1 MDRIRH
7 IFLLLLLGVLVV
19 SHAEDNQA
27 RKRNR
32 MVSIF
37 NIVKFKNDPCE
48 ANDDKSGTCYTEDE
62 CADRKGTAS
71 GSCAEGYGVCCVFTV
86 GCDAVKNE
94 NCTYF
99 QSTGMPEGACNAKI
113 CPCASNICQLRLDF
127 LTFNI
132 AQPSDDAV
140 GPVSKALNGVIV
152 SGAGK
157 DVTNMGQCLTDTF
170 TVTSPGGIAPP
181 TICGQNDGQ
190 HIYVDASNDC
200 NTLAFQ
206 LAGMGTRMWEIK
218 VTQYSCEFSNLAPSG
233 CLQYY
238 YGVNAGQDNQQMPL
252 TDGTVESFNFAGKIH
267 LANQNQNICIRRE
280 LNRCRI
286 CYSAAAM
293 MFDVSSNAA
302 DDEGIAGKSGSCC
315 GYGKDGMGTNGYD
328 CVIIPGASKGTAN
341 KMDVQASEFCGR
353 QLATAALGEAKPAA
367 TVCSMVVPFQIR
379 FLSDSFE
386 FAGKE
391 SAKNPDGFKIDY
403 KQIACV

>member
-1 MDRIRH
+1 
-7 IFLLLLLGVLVV
+7 
-19 SHAEDNQA
+19 
-27 RKRNR
+27 

-48 ANDDKSGTCYTEDE
+48 ADDGKSGTCYTEDE
-62 CADRKGTAS
+62 CTDRKGTAS

-86 GCDAVKNE
+86 GCASVKNE

-132 AQPSDDAV
+132 AQPSVDGTAL
-140 GPVSKALNGVIV
+140 SKALNGVV
-152 SGAGK
+152 VAGAGK
-157 DVTNMGQCLTDTF
+157 DVATMGQCNTDTF
-170 TVTSPGGIAPP
+170 SVTAPGSIAPP
-181 TICGQNDGQ
+181 VICGQNDGQ

-200 NTLAFQ
+200 NTLSFQ
-206 LAGMGTRMWEIK
+206 LAGQGTRMWEIK
-218 VTQYSCEFSNLAPSG
+218 VTQYSCDFNNLAPPG

-238 YGVNAGQDNQQMPL
+238 YGVTPGATTQAMPA
-252 TDGTVESFNFAGKIH
+252 TDGTVESFNFAGKLH

-286 CYSAAAM
+286 CYSAAAGA
-293 MFDVSSNAA
+293 FDVSSNGAA
-302 DDEGIAGKSGSCC
+302 DMGFLGKEGVCC
-315 GYGKDGMGTNGYD
+315 GYGGDGMKTTGYD
-328 CVIIPGASKGTAN
+328 CVVIPGASKEAN
-341 KMDVQASEFCGR
+341 KADLQASEFCGR
-353 QLATAALGEAKPAA
+353 QLGSVLGMAKPAA
-367 TVCSMVVPFQIR
+367 TICSMVVPFQIR
-379 FLSDSFE
+379 FLSDAFE

>member
-1 MDRIRH
+1 MTKNFQI
-7 IFLLLLLGVLVV
+7 LV
-19 SHAEDNQA
+19 
-27 RKRNR
+27 
-32 MVSIF
+32 
-37 NIVKFKNDPCE
+37 
-48 ANDDKSGTCYTEDE
+48 
-62 CADRKGTAS
+62 
-71 GSCAEGYGVCCVFTV
+71 
-86 GCDAVKNE
+86 
-94 NCTYF
+94 
-99 QSTGMPEGACNAKI
+99 
-113 CPCASNICQLRLDF
+113 
-127 LTFNI
+127 
-132 AQPSDDAV
+132 
-140 GPVSKALNGVIV
+140 
-152 SGAGK
+152 
-157 DVTNMGQCLTDTF
+157 
-170 TVTSPGGIAPP
+170 
-181 TICGQNDGQ
+181 
-190 HIYVDASNDC
+190 YVDASNDC

>member
-1 MDRIRH
+1 MGQSLMTMDRIRH
-7 IFLLLLLGVLVV
+7 IFLLLLLGVLAV

-71 GSCAEGYGVCCVFTV
+71 VSCAEGYGVCCVFTV

-132 AQPSDDAV
+132 AQPSLEAV
-140 GPVSKALNGVIV
+140 AAVSKLLNGAVV

-170 TVTSPGGIAPP
+170 TVTAPGGIAPP

-190 HIYVDASNDC
+190 HMYIDASNDC

-218 VTQYSCEFSNLAPSG
+218 VTQYSCEFSNLAPPG

-238 YGVNAGQDNQQMPL
+238 YGVNAGQENQQMPL
-252 TDGTVESFNFAGKIH
+252 TEGTVESFNFAGKSTWPIKIKIFAFVGNSIDVGFAIRPTLEILMSQAKLRMKWVLPENRA
-267 LANQNQNICIRRE
+267 LAVDMDQTVWVPLDTTVLSSPEHPKILPWPNLSQE
-280 LNRCRI
+280 ALN
-286 CYSAAAM
+286 
-293 MFDVSSNAA
+293 F
-302 DDEGIAGKSGSCC
+302 
-315 GYGKDGMGTNGYD
+315 
-328 CVIIPGASKGTAN
+328 
-341 KMDVQASEFCGR
+341 
-353 QLATAALGEAKPAA
+353 
-367 TVCSMVVPFQIR
+367 VVV
-379 FLSDSFE
+379 
-386 FAGKE
+386 
-391 SAKNPDGFKIDY
+391 N
-403 KQIACV
+403 